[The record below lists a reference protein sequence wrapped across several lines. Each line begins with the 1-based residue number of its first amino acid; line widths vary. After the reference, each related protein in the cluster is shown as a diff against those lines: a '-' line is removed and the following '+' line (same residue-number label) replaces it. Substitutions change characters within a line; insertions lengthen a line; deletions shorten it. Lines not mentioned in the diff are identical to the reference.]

1 MASDEWL
8 TVNDICQYLKV
19 SNETIYSWI
28 EKSDMPGH
36 RVGRR
41 WMFKQSEVDKWVH
54 SGKAADKTYNNGN
67 TVKIMKK
74 G

>member
-1 MASDEWL
+1 MTSDKWL

-19 SNETIYSWI
+19 SNETVYSWI
-28 EKSDMPGH
+28 DKHDMPGY

-41 WMFKQSEVDKWVH
+41 WMFKQSEIDKWVH
-54 SGKAADKTYNNGN
+54 SGKAADKAYSDDNK
-67 TVKIMKK
+67 VKIMKK

>member
-1 MASDEWL
+1 MISDKWL
-8 TVNDICQYLKV
+8 TVNDICKYLKV

-41 WMFKQSEVDKWVH
+41 WMFKQVEVDKWVH
-54 SGKAADKTYNNGN
+54 SGKAADKAYNESKK
-67 TVKIMKK
+67 VKM
-74 G
+74 